1 MPKLYFIRHAKPA
14 ASWGEDPDPGLDA
27 TGADQARA
35 AAEVMTQRAASL
47 PILTSPMRRCR
58 ETSQPLEAAW
68 SSAAV
73 LFPAVAEIPS
83 PPLSLA
89 ERHQWLTGAMAGTWR
104 GLQDTAPPNSPD
116 FLTWRADMLAAVLRI
131 PEDAVIFSHFIAIN
145 AIVGAALG
153 KDDVVCFRPDH
164 ASITVV
170 ATDGIRISL
179 VERGR
184 EAVTSVLTRGR

>member
-27 TGADQARA
+27 TGLDQARA
-35 AAEVMTQRAASL
+35 AATVMTRRAAAL

-68 SSAAV
+68 NSAAV

-83 PPLSLA
+83 PPISLA
-89 ERHQWLTGAMAGTWR
+89 ERHKWLTDAMAGTWR
-104 GLQDTAPPNSPD
+104 RLQETAPPNSPD

-153 KDDVVCFRPDH
+153 SDDVVCFRPDH
-164 ASITVV
+164 ASITVIDS
-170 ATDGIRISL
+170 DGGAIRIE
-179 VERGR
+179 ERGR
-184 EAVTSVLTRGR
+184 EAVTSVLTRA

>member
-1 MPKLYFIRHAKPA
+1 MPKLYLIRHAKPA

-27 TGADQARA
+27 TGMDQARA
-35 AAEVMTQRAASL
+35 TAQAMTTRASAL

-68 SSAAV
+68 STAAV
-73 LFPAVAEIPS
+73 VFPAVAEIPS

-89 ERHQWLTGAMAGTWR
+89 ERHIWLSEAMAGTWR
-104 GLQDTAPPNSPD
+104 RLQETSPPNSPD

-145 AIVGAALG
+145 AIVGAATG
-153 KDDVVCFRPDH
+153 SDDVVCFRPDH

-170 ATDGIRISL
+170 DTARGTFSI

>member
-27 TGADQARA
+27 TGIDQARA
-35 AAEVMTQRAASL
+35 TAAMMMQRAAAL

-68 SSAAV
+68 NSAAA

-83 PPLSLA
+83 PPISLA
-89 ERHQWLTGAMAGTWR
+89 ERHTWLTEAMAGSWR
-104 GLQDTAPPNSPD
+104 RLQETAPPGSPD
-116 FLTWRADMLAAVLRI
+116 FLTWRADMLAAVQRI

-153 KDDVVCFRPDH
+153 SDDVVCFRPDH

-170 ATDGIRISL
+170 DTDGGGFRII
-179 VERGR
+179 ERGR
-184 EAVTSVLTRGR
+184 EAVTSVLPRA